1 MTQPLD
7 PLRWFPIRSLP
18 YIGISRS
25 LIESHRS
32 DIELNHGLS
41 LEQLADQGGLDWI
54 ELWAGLHGEPLFPSP
69 RISNDAAMHAVMGLA
84 AAWSQ
89 RAPSDLGQTEQP
101 VVPPV
106 AAVEPR
112 RRGRMKARA

>member
-1 MTQPLD
+1 MTLPLD

-32 DIELNHGLS
+32 DFELNHGLS

-54 ELWAGLHGEPLFPSP
+54 ELWAGLHAVPLFPSP
-69 RISNDAAMHAVMGLA
+69 KISDAAAMRVVMDLA

-89 RAPSDLGQTEQP
+89 RATSDLGHTDEQRAGPAP
-101 VVPPV
+101 VQPPL
-106 AAVEPR
+106 R
-112 RRGRMKARA
+112 RRKARA

>member
-1 MTQPLD
+1 MTLPLD

-32 DIELNHGLS
+32 DFELNHGLS

-69 RISNDAAMHAVMGLA
+69 RLSNAAAMQAVMHLA

-89 RAPSDLGQTEQP
+89 RTMSDAGHTDQQRAAPAAAPVQP
-101 VVPPV
+101 SL
-106 AAVEPR
+106 R
-112 RRGRMKARA
+112 RRKARA